1 MDTLETL
8 IPSYIEFCKCQ
19 KMLDEKTLK
28 AYSIDL
34 KQFQKSIPASSVL
47 QITPCTIESFISM
60 LHQEYKPKTAKRKIS
75 SVKAFFHYLEC
86 KDIVKIN
93 PMNKV
98 QTKFREP
105 VTLPKIIPLHTIET
119 FLSVMYKQKNSPAVN
134 TRENVY
140 YVI

>member
-47 QITPCTIESFISM
+47 QITPCTIESFIFEWI
-60 LHQEYKPKTAKRKIS
+60 LS
-75 SVKAFFHYLEC
+75 SHA
-86 KDIVKIN
+86 
-93 PMNKV
+93 
-98 QTKFREP
+98 Q
-105 VTLPKIIPLHTIET
+105 KIITAFI
-119 FLSVMYKQKNSPAVN
+119 
-134 TRENVY
+134 
-140 YVI
+140 